1 MFNLSLRRSETTVA
15 TLGRVAPPFV
25 ASRHFPRFI
34 GDIYPA
40 IMDGAANIGGHTP
53 IFGYTLPLKRER
65 WRA

>member
-1 MFNLSLRRSETTVA
+1 MA

-53 IFGYTLPLKRER
+53 ILGIATTRKGSRKDDLVILRFTEVP
-65 WRA
+65 